1 MQSFLT
7 VLIAGVTAFLAV
19 FMLNPEPTPATA
31 NYISA
36 ELPDITLP
44 DTELPSFLLV
54 ASQPVMLAFEA
65 EAGFQTGFEFSVE
78 GLSKIQDERP

>member
-7 VLIAGVTAFLAV
+7 VLIAGGSAFFAV

-36 ELPDITLP
+36 ELPEITLP

-54 ASQPVMLAFEA
+54 AGQPIMLAFDA
-65 EAGFQTGFEFSVE
+65 GAGFQAGLDLPVE
-78 GLSKIQDERP
+78 GLSRINDERP

>member
-7 VLIAGVTAFLAV
+7 VLIAGVSAFMAV

-36 ELPDITLP
+36 ELPEITLP

-54 ASQPVMLAFEA
+54 AGQPVMLAFDA
-65 EAGFQTGFEFSVE
+65 GAGFQVELDLSVE